1 MSAQLRQSLQV
12 TSTLSTLM
20 LAPSAA
26 HALMYVL
33 TRQSHSHNGNAN
45 VNVNANRPKKWL
57 SSCEGNHFLY
67 TLYSILYTILLHR
80 YHIIKLI
87 PQLAVLLEASREV

>member
-1 MSAQLRQSLQV
+1 MSVQLRQSLQV
-12 TSTLSTLM
+12 TSILSTLM

-67 TLYSILYTILLHR
+67 TLYFILYT
-80 YHIIKLI
+80 YHTIASLSYYKTHSSTGGSSRSI
-87 PQLAVLLEASREV
+87 P